1 VPVRL
6 DDPRGGPRSGG
17 DGDGSGPQRN
27 NRGNRA
33 PDGRGGPQQPQEPW
47 HPGAARY
54 ARDPRRDQPSLR
66 GPAPRA
72 TEYDY
77 EAPQYDNRE
86 YDDREYEPQPRGTGP
101 QETRPQGAL
110 RDRPEVS
117 REPRPSRAPSR
128 AGKSKA
134 DKTKGSKTKAK
145 IGKIKAGKVRG
156 LDSAEEQGTLAAKTA
171 AGPIKA
177 REQVVDTRSGRRT
190 GRRRINVVPAVA
202 VTSAVVVLITV
213 GTAAYYKIGPGAP
226 NGSGAAA
233 AFNAL
238 TNSKALGA
246 LEAEREQI
254 VAMNAATQVMTTT
267 SKPLTASV
275 SQATSDSADEA
286 ANDVGVVDAATPAEA
301 QEIAQELMPSYG
313 FSVADQFSCLY
324 DIWERESGWEWDAEN
339 TASAAYGIPQ
349 SLPASK
355 MAMFGS
361 DYLTDAT
368 TQIKWGL
375 WYIQNRYGTPCAAWD
390 FELDNGFY

>member
-1 VPVRL
+1 MPVRL
-6 DDPRGGPRSGG
+6 DDPRGGRRPGG
-17 DGDGSGPQRN
+17 DRDGSGSQRN
-27 NRGNRA
+27 NGNRA
-33 PDGRGGPQQPQEPW
+33 PDPRGGRQQPEEPW

-66 GPAPRA
+66 GPAPRSR
-72 TEYDY
+72 EYEY
-77 EAPQYDNRE
+77 ETPEYETPQYDNRE
-86 YDDREYEPQPRGTGP
+86 YDSREYEYDNREYEPQDTRRPPEPQAWGTGP
-101 QETRPQGAL
+101 PETRPQGAL
-110 RDRPEVS
+110 IDGQEDF
-117 REPRPSRAPSR
+117 REPRTSRAKV
-128 AGKSKA
+128 G
-134 DKTKGSKTKAK
+134 KTKAD
-145 IGKIKAGKVRG
+145 KVRG
-156 LDSAEEQGTLAAKTA
+156 LESTDEQRTLSAKTA
-171 AGPIKA
+171 ARPIKA
-177 REQVVDTRSGRRT
+177 REQVVDTRSGRR
-190 GRRRINVVPAVA
+190 RRRIKVVPAVA
-202 VTSAVVVLITV
+202 VTSAVVVLVTL

-246 LEAEREQI
+246 LEAERQQI

-275 SQATSDSADEA
+275 SQATSDSAESTA
-286 ANDVGVVDAATPAEA
+286 SDVGVADSASPAEA

-324 DIWERESGWEWDAEN
+324 DIWERESGWQWDAEN
-339 TASAAYGIPQ
+339 TASGAYGIPQ

-355 MAMFGS
+355 MDMFGS